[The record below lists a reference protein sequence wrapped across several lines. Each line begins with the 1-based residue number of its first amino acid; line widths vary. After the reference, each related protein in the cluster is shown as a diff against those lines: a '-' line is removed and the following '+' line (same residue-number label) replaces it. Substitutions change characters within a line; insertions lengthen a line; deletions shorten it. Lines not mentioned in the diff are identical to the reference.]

1 MCRRSNVG
9 YTCSRAWWI
18 RIKFRKQPITSAP
31 LGVQIMLVERS
42 RDALGVQ
49 IGSPRCADHARRAQ
63 LRRGR
68 CTPRLRS
75 VCRSCSSSAAET
87 RSVYRLAPLGV
98 QIMLVERSRDAV
110 GVHNLTNSYL
120 SLTTQNPPKNRQCR
134 LLR

>member
-1 MCRRSNVG
+1 VQAYTPLGVQIMLVERSRDALGVQA
-9 YTCSRAWWI
+9 YT
-18 RIKFRKQPITSAP
+18 P

-49 IGSPRCADHARRAQ
+49 I
-63 LRRGR
+63 
-68 CTPRLRS
+68 
-75 VCRSCSSSAAET
+75 
-87 RSVYRLAPLGV
+87 
-98 QIMLVERSRDAV
+98 MLVERSRDAL